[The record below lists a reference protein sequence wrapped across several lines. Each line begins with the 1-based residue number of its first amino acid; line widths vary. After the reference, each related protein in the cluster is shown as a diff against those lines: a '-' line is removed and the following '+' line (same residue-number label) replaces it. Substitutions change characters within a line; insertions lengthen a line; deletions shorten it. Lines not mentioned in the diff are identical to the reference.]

1 MATELIVLDLEGS
14 RAARPVLEWA
24 ARRAAR
30 RAGAGSRILLHG
42 PDDGAYDFALP
53 VLRPRDVLTPA
64 AVAENQRWVGE
75 VSRELVEERGRA
87 LFPSTAGIHL
97 GDLSRLEAQIHF
109 ADFALLAGAMLR
121 ALRDAPAACCR
132 VFSADPGRAAAL
144 RDAARAL
151 APRATAWSPPLVDAV
166 RRGARRLSLLR
177 RGGRAPSSTDAAPE
191 PDPGRA
197 PVLVLSESGPM
208 AQMFARVEAQLRPQ
222 ERWVRVQFGGAAE
235 LREEGAATLLSL
247 GRPCVVP
254 ARRVGRFRRAWRR
267 AAPRVRELDLRARMH
282 GVAVRAPLFALVEH
296 LYGEIFDQQ
305 AEHLELANTL
315 LDRVRPELL
324 VVGNDRWW
332 VGLGFVLAARARGI
346 PTLCVQDGITADIA
360 GWRWLAADRLAASGV
375 DWPRLLVR
383 HGVAAERITIT
394 GQPRYDALCAVRD
407 RLGGADVRGAL
418 ALDPAARY
426 VLFASQPHQTG
437 EYVRQVLDAI
447 LQVPEANVLLRPHP
461 SEAPGKYDAWLGAGR
476 VSLRPADDIFA
487 LVRAADVVVTEYS
500 TVALEAAI
508 LGVPVVTATF
518 GGRPSPVPYAELGLA
533 IPAAGPAELTAAV
546 RAVVAGRAAAVPGDL
561 LEELVGPL
569 DGQSARRVTEAVRAA
584 LAAARGRE
592 LVCNA

>member
-1 MATELIVLDLEGS
+1 MAAELIVLDLEGS

-42 PDDGAYDFALP
+42 PDDGVYDFALP
-53 VLRPRDVLTPA
+53 VLRPRDVLSPA

-75 VSRELVEERGRA
+75 VSRELVEGRGRG

-132 VFSADPGRAAAL
+132 VFSADPERAAAL
-144 RDAARAL
+144 RDAARAV

-166 RRGARRLSLLR
+166 RRGARRLAMMR
-177 RGGRAPSSTDAAPE
+177 RPPPSNAVPE

-208 AQMFARVEAQLRPQ
+208 AQMFSRVEAELGPR
-222 ERWVRVQFGGAAE
+222 ERWVRVQFGGAAA
-235 LREEGAATLLSL
+235 LREEDGATVLSL

-267 AAPRVRELDLRARMH
+267 AAPRARGLDLRARMH
-282 GVAVRAPLFALVEH
+282 GVAVRAPLSALMEH
-296 LYGEIFDQQ
+296 LYGEIFDPQ
-305 AEHLELANTL
+305 AEHLALANTL

-383 HGVAAERITIT
+383 HGVAPARITIT

-407 RLGGADVRGAL
+407 RLGGEDVRGAL

-447 LQVPEANVLLRPHP
+447 LQVPEAHVLLRPHP
-461 SEAPGKYDAWLGAGR
+461 SEPAGKYDAWLGAGR
-476 VSLRPADDIFA
+476 VSLRAADDIFA
-487 LVRAADVVVTEYS
+487 LVRASDVVVTEYS

-533 IPAAGPAELTAAV
+533 IPAGGPAELTAAI
-546 RAVVAGRAAAVPGDL
+546 RAVVAGRAAAVPRDV

-569 DGQSARRVTEAVRAA
+569 DGQSARRVAEAVRAA

-592 LVCNA
+592 LACSA